1 MIRDKSLSSKVM
13 DIIVH
18 MTMIIV
24 VLITLVP
31 VLHVISISF
40 SSSDAVNR
48 GDVTL
53 WPVEFSVQAY
63 KIIWN
68 AGTVPNSFMNSVKYT
83 ALGTVIN
90 VIMTIMLAYPL
101 SKKDLTF
108 RPFYTI
114 LIMITM
120 FFGGGLIPS
129 FLLVKNLNLYDTVWA
144 ITLPGA
150 ISTWNMIIMRTFF
163 QSIPYEL
170 EESALLDGA
179 NDFQVLFKIVI
190 PLSMASIATISLFYA
205 VGHWNSWFGP
215 MIYFKRAKD
224 HPLQVI
230 LRAIVIENQMADEL
244 LEQGQAAA
252 AEEMSRAVTSN
263 SIKYATLV
271 ISMAPMM
278 LIYPFIQKYFVKG
291 VMIGSIK
298 G

>member
-1 MIRDKSLSSKVM
+1 MIRDRSLSSKVL
-13 DIIVH
+13 DSIVH
-18 MTMIIV
+18 AMMIIV

-40 SSSDAVNR
+40 SSSNAVNR

-53 WPVEFSVQAY
+53 WPVEFNVEAY
-63 KIIWN
+63 KIIWK

-83 ALGTVIN
+83 SLGTVIN
-90 VIMTIMLAYPL
+90 VVMTIMLAYPL
-101 SKKDLTF
+101 SKKELTF

-129 FLLVKNLNLYDTVWA
+129 FLLVRNLNLYDTIWA

-163 QSIPYEL
+163 QSLPYEL

-190 PLSMASIATISLFYA
+190 PLSMASIATIALFYA

-252 AEEMSRAVTSN
+252 AEELSRAVTSN